1 MRLGLGTPIVLG
13 LPGLTPEWE
22 TKAGPDELAK
32 IAKTADELGF
42 DHLICS
48 EHVGVPPGTDQ
59 MRGSTY
65 WDPLATLS
73 FLAGQTQ
80 RIRLTTSVLV
90 LPYHHPVAIA
100 KRYGTL
106 DRLSHGRVVLGVGVG
121 SLKEEFELL
130 GAPWAGRGALVDDT
144 IRALRTIWGRR
155 EASYSGTHHDFTD
168 WIIDPH
174 AVQPRV
180 PIWVGGQSQR
190 SLDRAVTLGDGWMP
204 FGLSGDQLHQMLS
217 SSELPEGFDVVLS
230 SGRPLDPMNDPDGS
244 RRRLERA
251 YDLGATIC
259 QIKID
264 ADSADHYVAQLQRLA
279 DLIEIGD

>member
-13 LPGLTPEWE
+13 LPGLTPAWE
-22 TKAGPDELAK
+22 TQAGPEDLAR
-32 IAKTADELGF
+32 IASTADELGF

-48 EHVGVPPGTDQ
+48 EHVGVPPGSDT
-59 MRGSTY
+59 MRGTTY

-106 DRLSHGRVVLGVGVG
+106 DLISNGRLTLGVGVG
-121 SLKEEFELL
+121 SLKEEFELI

-144 IRALRTIWGRR
+144 LRALRAIWGRPV
-155 EASYSGTHHDFTD
+155 ASYSGSHFDFRD
-168 WIIDPH
+168 WTIEPH
-174 AVQPRV
+174 GVQKHL
-180 PIWVGGQSQR
+180 PIWVGGQSQK
-190 SLDRAVTLGDGWMP
+190 SLDRALAMGDGWMP
-204 FGLSGDQLHQMLS
+204 FALSGDQLRQLLGQAD
-217 SSELPEGFDVVLS
+217 LPAGFDVVLS
-230 SGRPLDPMNDPDGS
+230 SGRALDPLNDADGT

-251 YDLGATIC
+251 FALGATVC
-259 QIKID
+259 QVKID
-264 ADSADHYVAQLQRLA
+264 ATSTVHYLEQLHALSE
-279 DLIEIGD
+279 LVEIGA

>member
-13 LPGLTPEWE
+13 LPGLTPQWE
-22 TKAGPDELAK
+22 ASAGADELAK
-32 IAKTADELGF
+32 IASVADELGF

-59 MRGSTY
+59 MRGTTY

-73 FLAGQTQ
+73 FLAAHTS
-80 RIRLTTSVLV
+80 RIKLTTSVLV

-106 DRLSHGRVVLGVGVG
+106 DRLSNGRVVLGVGVG

-130 GAPWAGRGALVDDT
+130 GAPWQGRGALVDDT
-144 IRALRTIWGRR
+144 IRALRAIWGRR
-155 EASYSGTHHDFTD
+155 EASYAGSHHDFAE

-174 AVQPRV
+174 GVQPRV
-180 PIWVGGQSQR
+180 PIRVGGQSQR

-204 FGLSGDQLHQMLS
+204 FGLSGDQLKAMLDAAS
-217 SSELPEGFDVVLS
+217 PAASFDVVLS
-230 SGRPLDPMNDPDGS
+230 SGRPLDPQGDPNGS
-244 RRRLERA
+244 RRRIERA
-251 YDLGATIC
+251 YELGATIC

-279 DLIEIGD
+279 ELIEIGD

>member
-13 LPGLTPEWE
+13 LPGLTPQWE
-22 TKAGPDELAK
+22 TRAGAAELTQ

-59 MRGSTY
+59 MRGATY

-73 FLAGQTQ
+73 YLAAQTTQ
-80 RIRLTTSVLV
+80 IKLTTSVLV

-106 DRLSHGRVVLGVGVG
+106 DQLSNGRVVLGVGVG

-130 GAPWAGRGALVDDT
+130 GAPWQGRGALVDDT
-144 IRALRTIWGRR
+144 IRALREIWGR
-155 EASYSGTHHDFTD
+155 EHASYSGTHHDFAD
-168 WIIDPH
+168 WIIKPH
-174 AVQPRV
+174 APREQV

-190 SLDRAVTLGDGWMP
+190 SLDRATTLGDGWMP
-204 FGLSGDQLHQMLS
+204 FGLSGDQLRQMLAS
-217 SSELPEGFDVVLS
+217 SDLPEGFDVVLS
-230 SGRPLDPMNDPDGS
+230 SGRPLDPQGDPDGS
-244 RRRLERA
+244 RRRIERA
-251 YDLGATIC
+251 YELGATIC
-259 QIKID
+259 QVKIN
-264 ADSADHYVAQLQRLA
+264 ADSADHYVAHLHTLA
-279 DLIEIGD
+279 ELIEIGD